1 MTWKSIIFLYND
13 MFQQENLLINF
24 LPKKFT
30 RWHFAGKKIYT
41 RSVHLICI
49 HDFGT
54 DKNQ

>member
-1 MTWKSIIFLYND
+1 MKKYYFFYNY
-13 MFQQENLLINF
+13 MFQQENLLINL
-24 LPKKFT
+24 LPKKLT
-30 RWHFAGKKIYT
+30 RWHFAGKKMYT